1 MNDLHRTKIRRHAP
15 SVLITGASSGIG
27 AATAS
32 ALCGAGWTVLA
43 GVRDLSAAPEP
54 AGAGRIIPIRMDVTD
69 PGTIVGGVAATRD
82 HLGGASLDAVIN
94 NAGIGQL
101 APMSTVAP
109 EQMRAVFDVNVFG
122 AVQVTQAC
130 LPLMRSGSRVLFVG
144 SVGDRITMPFGG
156 PLTASKWAIASIA
169 EAFRLE
175 LVADGIR
182 VVLIEPG
189 SIFSPAVD
197 KVDASSRTTSAA
209 LEEIAPDLA
218 RRFARA
224 ASRTVQNERSGSSP
238 DVVARTIV
246 TALTTRRPATR
257 YLTGKHAR
265 TLAALGRLPDPVFD
279 RIRLTIFDQPT
290 FAQERR

>member
-1 MNDLHRTKIRRHAP
+1 MNALDPTQTRRHDR
-15 SVLITGASSGIG
+15 SVLVTGASSGIG
-27 AATAS
+27 AATAIALS
-32 ALCGAGWTVLA
+32 AEGWTVFA
-43 GVRDLSAAPEP
+43 GVRDLSAAPETS
-54 AGAGRIIPIRMDVTD
+54 GAGRIIPIRMDVTAPD
-69 PGTIVGGVAATRD
+69 TIAAGIAGMRD
-82 HLGGASLDAVIN
+82 RLGGAPLDAVIN

-101 APMSTVAP
+101 APMSTVP
-109 EQMRAVFDVNVFG
+109 PGQMRAIFDVNVFG
-122 AVQVTQAC
+122 AVQVTQDC

-144 SVGDRITMPFGG
+144 SVGDRVTMPFGG
-156 PLTASKWAIASIA
+156 ALTASKWAIASIA

-182 VVLIEPG
+182 VILIEPG

-197 KVDASSRTTSAA
+197 KVDASARATSAA
-209 LEEIAPDLA
+209 LAEAAPDLA

-224 ASRTVQNERSGSSP
+224 ASRAVENERSGSSP

-246 TALTTRRPATR
+246 RALTARRPATR

-279 RIRLTIFDQPT
+279 RIRLTIFDQP
-290 FAQERR
+290 ASPQETP